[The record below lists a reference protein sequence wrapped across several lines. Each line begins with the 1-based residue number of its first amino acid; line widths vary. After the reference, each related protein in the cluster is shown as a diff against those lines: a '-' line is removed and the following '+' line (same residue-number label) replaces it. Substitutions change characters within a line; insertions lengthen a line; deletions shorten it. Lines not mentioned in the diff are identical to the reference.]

1 MSSEMIAA
9 ALWTMLAFALLLSG
23 IGIARRSFRLMMMS
37 AVLTYIFGFAAILSI
52 GIVLIVL
59 AMLQTFLAFHF
70 RRGQT

>member
-23 IGIARRSFRLMMMS
+23 IGIARRSFRLMMTS